1 MKTNLKNQLLHRVSL
16 LGKSL
21 HYTAAASLIALSTA
35 HAATIDWAPPAAPT
49 GTVAWIVGTNWTGG
63 VAPVSD
69 LVTDIARFIQ
79 ATTYNFAPTAT
90 SNGSINGLIIGDG
103 STVTPTLVM
112 TTGSGNSRL
121 NIGAG
126 GIVMNAN
133 SGAFSIGASGSQG
146 AAIVANQT
154 WQNNSSS
161 LLTMNSIGVDN
172 GSAANP
178 VLTLSGSGS
187 GGFTSANN
195 ITNSA
200 SPATGIFSLIINLS
214 GSGVVALSAGGSTY
228 TGGTTLTAGTVLLG
242 DNATLGTGPFTINGG
257 TVTTTKNTLV
267 TANPQFWNGDWTFG
281 GAFNWGT
288 GASTVTLGGNVK
300 VTTSGVGV
308 PNVNSVITGTGN
320 LTKAG
325 SGSLT
330 LSNSSSYIGKTI
342 VNEGTLTLDFGNTS
356 VATSSGDQSN
366 KAPATSPLEVGGGT
380 ITVSGGSNRSAW
392 VVVPNTAWTSA
403 VVGSPVTRFT
413 LTFATLPAVA
423 IGQPVTGTGFV
434 GGIVQAINTTSNT
447 VTIDTTSGTPAAGGG
462 SDFAASA
469 TTASW
474 TAMATTGLPAG
485 QYSLTFV
492 TAPAVTPGQTVTA
505 TGLTGAYVV
514 RISGQAIIVASS
526 TAPAATGT
534 NFALVTF
541 NPSSAQTFASTALT
555 SSASTI
561 TPSLGS
567 GTGVKLNLGAIT
579 RAVGTTVQLNNPGGI
594 LSATNGILT
603 STGSTST
610 ALLDSGVAYATAGAN
625 NWAAKDATNTW
636 IENAS
641 SNLNDATLL
650 GSPNSATTTLI
661 DTVLAADSSPA
672 TMKCNLAESRTI
684 TATGFA
690 ITTGG
695 VLVGSNVTAT
705 NGLTITGGTLK
716 SAATSANKD
725 LVVINNGA
733 GSLTINSAIANSAAG
748 VTGLTKSGTG
758 TVKLGGY
765 NSYSGNTIINMGT
778 LSLTTNN
785 SLANASGV
793 VIGSDATAKLNLNFV
808 GTEYVAALTINGV
821 VKANGNYTSSDPSG
835 RITGGGTLTVGGTAP
850 ASPYDTWAAIYLP
863 ADVSNPAGDND
874 NDGLANQ
881 QEFAY
886 GLNPLSGSSVNPI
899 LVQLDK
905 TTGQFSYQRRSDTGL
920 TYTVL
925 KSTTLAA
932 GSWSSASASQVAG
945 AVDGNGNQTVVVTL
959 PGAPLTEDK
968 LFVRVSAE

>member
-21 HYTAAASLIALSTA
+21 QTTTAVSLIALSTA

-49 GTVAWIVGTNWTGG
+49 GTVTWATGTNWTGN

-69 LVTDIARFIQ
+69 LVTDIARFNQ
-79 ATTYNFAPTAT
+79 TAYNVAPTAT

-133 SGAFSIGASGSQG
+133 SGAFSIGFSGSQG
-146 AAIVANQT
+146 AAIVASQT

-200 SPATGIFSLIINLS
+200 SPGTGIFSLIINLS
-214 GSGVVALSAGGSTY
+214 GSGVAALSAGGSTY

-267 TANPQFWNGDWTFG
+267 TANPQFWNSDWTFG
-281 GAFNWGT
+281 GGFNWGT

-300 VTTSGVGV
+300 VTTSGVGI

-325 SGSLT
+325 SGTLT

-380 ITVSGGSNRSAW
+380 VTVSGGSNRPAW
-392 VVVPNTAWTSA
+392 AVVAPTAWTSS
-403 VVGSPVTRFT
+403 VVGTPVTRFT

-423 IGQPVTGTGFV
+423 IGQPVTGTGFL

-485 QYSLTFV
+485 QYSLTFA

-514 RISGQAIIVASS
+514 RISGQSIIVASS

-636 IENAS
+636 IESAS
-641 SNLNDATLL
+641 INLNDATLL

-684 TATGFA
+684 TATGFT

-716 SAATSANKD
+716 SAANVANKD

-733 GSLTINSAIANSAAG
+733 GSLTINSTITNSAAG
-748 VTGLTKSGTG
+748 STGLTKSGTG

-765 NSYSGNTIINMGT
+765 NSYSGNTIINKGT
-778 LSLTTNN
+778 LSLTATNT
-785 SLANASGV
+785 LANASGV
-793 VIGSDATAKLNLNFV
+793 VIGSDSTAILNLNFV

-821 VKANGNYTSSDPSG
+821 VKADGNYTSSDPSG
-835 RITGGGTLTVGGTAP
+835 RITGGGTLTVGGTPP

-899 LVQLDK
+899 LVQLDQ
-905 TTGQFSYQRRSDTGL
+905 TTGQFSYQRRSGTGL
-920 TYTVL
+920 TYTIL

-932 GSWSSASASQVAG
+932 GSWSSASASQAAG

-959 PGAPLTEDK
+959 PGAPLTEAK